1 MLPILFTIPKFKI
14 GSIALGPM
22 PIHSYGVMIVISFLA
37 GMWLVRRRAKLYGF
51 NPDKV
56 LDMGFWGLIA
66 GVIGARIA
74 FILQELPYYLKH
86 KNELYS
92 LQFSGLT
99 SFGGEILAVIAI
111 IVWARRNKFGIVPI
125 LDLAGPGYVLGYAI
139 GRIGCFLN
147 GCCYGG
153 VCSPNLP
160 WAVKFPDAVGY
171 HHPAQ
176 LYDTLMNLA
185 ALGVLLWAERHRLL
199 PGRLAALTLILHGL
213 ARFIYEF
220 WREGTDEQVKQGLAS
235 STYWGK
241 LPITQGHA
249 MALVLIVIGIVWYVR
264 AGRKVA
270 PIPPVDIPPTD
281 TPEMNAA

>member
-1 MLPILFTIPKFKI
+1 MLPILFTIPKFKV
-14 GSIALGPM
+14 GPLPLGPM
-22 PIHSYGVMIVISFLA
+22 SIHTYGVVIVVSFMA

-66 GVIGARIA
+66 GVLGARIT
-74 FILQELPYYLKH
+74 FILQELPYYLAH
-86 KNELYS
+86 KNELFS

-99 SFGGEILAVIAI
+99 SFGGEIFAVIAI
-111 IVWARRNKFGIVPI
+111 VIWARRNKFGIVPI
-125 LDLAGPGYVLGYAI
+125 LDLAAPGYVLGYAV
-139 GRIGCFLN
+139 GRVGCFLN

-153 VCSPNLP
+153 LCPASLP
-160 WAVKFPDAVGY
+160 WAVKFPDAIGY

-185 ALGVLLWAERHRLL
+185 ALGVLLWAERRKLL
-199 PGRLAALTLILHGL
+199 PGRLAALTLILHGV

-220 WREGTDEQVKQGLAS
+220 WRAGTEEQVKDGLAS

-241 LPITQGHA
+241 LPITQAHA
-249 MALVLIVIGIVWYVR
+249 MAFVLIVIGIAWYIV
-264 AGRKVA
+264 AGRKV
-270 PIPPVDIPPTD
+270 ISTPPTD
-281 TPEMNAA
+281 HPEMTSA

>member
-1 MLPILFTIPKFKI
+1 
-14 GSIALGPM
+14 
-22 PIHSYGVMIVISFLA
+22 MIVVSFLV
-37 GMWLVRRRAKLYGF
+37 GMWLVRKRAKLYGF

-56 LDMGFWGLIA
+56 LDMGFWALIA
-66 GVIGARIA
+66 GVLGARIA

-86 KNELYS
+86 QNELFS

-111 IVWARRNKFGIVPI
+111 VLWAKRNKYGIVPI
-125 LDLAGPGYVLGYAI
+125 LDLAAPGYVLGYAI

-160 WAVKFPDAVGY
+160 WGVHFADAQGL

-176 LYDTLMNLA
+176 LYDTLMNLV
-185 ALGVLLWAERHRLL
+185 ALGILLMAEKRKLL
-199 PGRLAALTLILHGL
+199 SGRLAALTLILHGA

-220 WREGTDEQVKQGLAS
+220 WRAGTEEEVQKGLAS
-235 STYWGK
+235 STYWGS

-249 MALVLIVIGIVWYVR
+249 MALVLIVIGAVWYVI
-264 AGRKVA
+264 AGKKAVKT
-270 PIPPVDIPPTD
+270 PPSDH
-281 TPEMNAA
+281 PEMNVA

>member
-1 MLPILFTIPKFKI
+1 MLPILFTIPKLKFGPI
-14 GSIALGPM
+14 NLGPM
-22 PIHSYGVMIVISFLA
+22 PIHTYGVMIVVSFIA
-37 GMWLVRRRAKLYGF
+37 GMWLVQRRAKLYGF
-51 NPDKV
+51 KPDKV

-66 GVIGARIA
+66 GVLGARIA

-86 KNELYS
+86 QSELYS

-111 IVWARRNKFGIVPI
+111 VLWARRNKFGIVAI
-125 LDLAGPGYVLGYAI
+125 LDLAAPGYILGYAI

-153 VCSPNLP
+153 VCSPSLP
-160 WAVKFPDAVGY
+160 WGVHFADAVGL

-185 ALGVLLWAERHRLL
+185 ALGVLLWAERKRLL
-199 PGRLAALTLILHGL
+199 PGRLAALTLILHGT

-220 WREGTDEQVKQGLAS
+220 WRAGTDEQVKQGLAS
-235 STYWGK
+235 STYWGS

-249 MALVLIVIGIVWYVR
+249 MALVLIAIGVVWYFI
-264 AGRKVA
+264 AGRGTV
-270 PIPPVDIPPTD
+270 PTPPEE
-281 TPEMNAA
+281 TPEMHAA